1 MIKKLTCIECPK
13 GCMLSVSIKKSR
25 VIEVSGNECPEGRT
39 YAVSEIENPLRILTS
54 TILAEGLDLKMVPV
68 RTDRPIPKFKMLE
81 AMNKIKSMRIKKSV
95 RQGEVIAENF
105 LALNVNLIVT
115 REACS
120 RSDPK
125 F

>member
-1 MIKKLTCIECPK
+1 
-13 GCMLSVSIKKSR
+13 MLSVDIEKSR
-25 VIEVSGNECPEGRT
+25 VIEVNGNECPTGQT

-105 LALNVNLIVT
+105 LALDVNLIVT

-120 RSDPK
+120 RHAP
-125 F
+125 